1 MIVSRRFAEAGVAR
15 LETLRQTLVARRTIS
30 RLKPR

>member
-15 LETLRQTLVARRTIS
+15 LETLRQTLVARGIS